1 MDAAVTQDPD
11 ARRCRYAILIA
22 ALAPLIPQLL
32 GSAFNIW
39 YNAAII
45 GPLLATPVL
54 KHRFV
59 QTIIIYN
66 SVIYP
71 IGIWL
76 WLKCVFSLRP
86 ALDGLRR
93 GAVMDP
99 EMLVRA

>member
-1 MDAAVTQDPD
+1 MDSPAGVITMREP
-11 ARRCRYAILIA
+11 RKLPGLLIV
-22 ALAPLIPQLL
+22 ALAPVIPQLL

-39 YNAAII
+39 YNSAII

-54 KHRFV
+54 KNRFV
-59 QTIIIYN
+59 QTTIIYN

-86 ALDGLRR
+86 ALDGLRH
-93 GAVMDP
+93 GSEGGP
-99 EMLVRA
+99 E

>member
-1 MDAAVTQDPD
+1 MDPPAEVNP
-11 ARRCRYAILIA
+11 ARERYALLIV
-22 ALAPLIPQLL
+22 ALAPVIPQLL

-59 QTIIIYN
+59 ETIIIYN
-66 SVIYP
+66 CVIYP
-71 IGIWL
+71 LGIWL
-76 WLKCVFSLRP
+76 WLKLVFSLRP

-93 GAVMDP
+93 GSVMDS
-99 EMLVRA
+99 EMLMR